1 MTGMGRYVDYRD
13 TAMDYSISL
22 NGIFA
27 AQRSLEQSARR
38 IAAPQ
43 PATDF
48 AEEFVAIDQARI
60 AEKANLRV
68 MSVERDLEGNLLDI
82 FA

>member
-1 MTGMGRYVDYRD
+1 
-13 TAMDYSISL
+13 MDYSISL

-38 IAAPQ
+38 IATPQ

-48 AEEFVAIDQARI
+48 AEEAITLKQSKI
-60 AEKANLRV
+60 AVEANHRALK
-68 MSVERDLEGNLLDI
+68 VETDLESFFLDL

>member
-1 MTGMGRYVDYRD
+1 
-13 TAMDYSISL
+13 MDYSISL
-22 NGIFA
+22 NGIFT
-27 AQRSLEQSARR
+27 AQRSMEQAARR

-43 PATDF
+43 AATDL
-48 AEEFVAIDQARI
+48 AEELVAVGQAKI

-68 MSVERDLEGNLLDI
+68 MSVERNLEGALLDL